1 MLFSLFFFTLCLSV
15 SSSNSIIHYMVCVLF
30 SDHFTSSD
38 FLFSALPPS
47 IRGHT
52 HTHSAAVVCT
62 NGAGVKI
69 EQVSLRMI
77 G

>member
-1 MLFSLFFFTLCLSV
+1 
-15 SSSNSIIHYMVCVLF
+15 MVCVLF
-30 SDHFTSSD
+30 SDHFTTSD

-52 HTHSAAVVCT
+52 DTHSAAVVCT